1 MPWPSRCRLPTSPAP
16 RADRSGAASSETPL
30 QTDSLPL
37 AALGADPA
45 TAAALDALPGMPGR
59 VVRAERGHV
68 LHAGPAGTRRVT
80 VARDLPFAPCV
91 GDWASADAARV
102 LALLPRRSLLGR
114 SEVDGT
120 SRQQALAANV
130 THALLLVPLVREL
143 RLTRLERLL
152 TLVWSSQVQPVVVL
166 TKADRHP
173 NADDDARA
181 ATSAAPGADVV
192 VVSARTGQG
201 MPVLQAIAGDGATLA
216 LLGASGVGK
225 STLANA
231 LAGRDVMT
239 TQEVR
244 DDGKGRHTTVHRQL
258 ITLPTGGVVIDT
270 PGLRAV
276 ALWSGVDDGLEQTFA
291 DLEDL
296 AADCRFADCAHD
308 TEPGCAVLA
317 AVDAGVLDE
326 RRIRSWRKLGRELQR
341 QAPAQDARARSED
354 ARAWRRTHQPTRAPR
369 R

>member
-1 MPWPSRCRLPTSPAP
+1 MQNDA
-16 RADRSGAASSETPL
+16 
-30 QTDSLPL
+30 LPL
-37 AALGADPA
+37 TALGADH
-45 TAAALDALPGMPGR
+45 TTIAALDALPGRPGR
-59 VVRAERGHV
+59 VVRVDRGHV
-68 LHAGPAGTRRVT
+68 VHVGPAGTRRVAVT
-80 VARDLPFAPCV
+80 RDLPAAPCV
-91 GDWASADAARV
+91 GDWATVDTDRV

-114 SEVDGT
+114 SDVDGS

-130 THALLLVPLVREL
+130 THALLLVPLVGAL
-143 RLTRLERLL
+143 RLGRLERLL

-166 TKADRHP
+166 TKADRVP
-173 NADDDARA
+173 GTAGALRA
-181 ATSAAPGADVV
+181 ATAAAPGAEVMA
-192 VVSARTGQG
+192 VSARTGQG
-201 MPVLQAIAGDGATLA
+201 MPALQRLAAGGTTVA

-231 LAGRDVMT
+231 LAGYEVLA

-244 DDGKGRHTTVHRQL
+244 EDGKGRHTTVHRQL
-258 ITLPTGGVVIDT
+258 VALPSGGVVIDT

-276 ALWSGVDDGLEQTFA
+276 ALWAQADDGLEQTFA
-291 DLEDL
+291 DIEDL

-317 AVDAGVLDE
+317 AVEAGVLDE

-341 QAPAQDARARSED
+341 QARAQDARARSEA
-354 ARAWRRTHQPTRAPR
+354 ARAWRRAHQPARAPR